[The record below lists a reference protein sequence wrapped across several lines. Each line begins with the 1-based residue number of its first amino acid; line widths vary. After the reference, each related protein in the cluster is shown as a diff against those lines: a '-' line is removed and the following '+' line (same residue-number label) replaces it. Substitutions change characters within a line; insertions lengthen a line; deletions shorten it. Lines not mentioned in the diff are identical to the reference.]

1 MPKIVGNK
9 LLFKEIVIEWHPV
22 FMNDERIINLEIK
35 FAHQDDF
42 LEQLNQ
48 VVTRQQ
54 VTIERL
60 EKEILDLKRNIN
72 AGGGVDRTRTLA
84 DDKPPHY

>member
-1 MPKIVGNK
+1 
-9 LLFKEIVIEWHPV
+9 
-22 FMNDERIINLEIK
+22 MNDERIINLEIK

-54 VTIERL
+54 MIIERL
-60 EKEILDLKRNIN
+60 EKEILDLKKNVN
-72 AGGGVDRTRTLA
+72 TNGVEGSRSLA